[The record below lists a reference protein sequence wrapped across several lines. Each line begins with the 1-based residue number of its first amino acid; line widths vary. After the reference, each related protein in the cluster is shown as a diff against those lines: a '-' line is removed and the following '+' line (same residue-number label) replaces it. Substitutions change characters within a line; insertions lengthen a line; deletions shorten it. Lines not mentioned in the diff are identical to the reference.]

1 MRKDSKR
8 SSLYFLV
15 ALLAFCIPLSSF
27 GAKSSVVKCQLI
39 LSLSHETSNLLKQA
53 SAKLNVQPEQMHE
66 LYFQS
71 LGYTSQRGWME
82 LNNSAAAIIATTA
95 AISKKSPSELLKIF
109 AGKLRVETTTGFYA
123 IPETMAATL
132 TAYQVI
138 KKLSVEEQFDTFK
151 DLSAGDTFS
160 LKPFLELLN
169 SIKN

>member
-53 SAKLNVQPEQMHE
+53 SAKLNV
-66 LYFQS
+66 QS

-151 DLSAGDTFS
+151 DFSAGDTFS
-160 LKPFLELLN
+160 FKPFLELLN
-169 SIKN
+169 